1 MAPLRNLQVEVQ
13 PSDDAGGWVVIVGGQ
28 RVVIVP
34 TETRAVEIA
43 KELAGWLRRESRTSR
58 A

>member
-1 MAPLRNLQVEVQ
+1 MAPLQNLDVEVQ
-13 PSDDAGGWVVIVGGQ
+13 RAEGASGWVVIVGGR

-34 TETRAVEIA
+34 TETRAAQIA
-43 KELAGWLRRESRTSR
+43 EELAGWLRRESRISK